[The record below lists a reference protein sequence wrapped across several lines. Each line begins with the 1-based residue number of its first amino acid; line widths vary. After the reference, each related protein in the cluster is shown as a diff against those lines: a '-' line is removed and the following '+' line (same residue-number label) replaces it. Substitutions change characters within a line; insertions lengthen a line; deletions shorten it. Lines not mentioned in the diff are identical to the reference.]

1 MDRNRRQFIRQLAA
15 ERAARELDAAIDS
28 EVAERLGLDAEESE
42 EFDAEIRRIVAR
54 LRKRASA

>member
-1 MDRNRRQFIRQLAA
+1 MNRYRRQTIRQLAA

-28 EVAERLGLDAEESE
+28 EVAVRLGLDREESE